1 MSGSLFPFHRVQA
14 HSGCQAPAPSWEQG
28 GCSLPTQCSLFG
40 PICSDSCE
48 MQVACLLSK
57 GTESLS
63 SCPPCSTDAMNL
75 ALNPSV
81 FTTVWNLTQGMRIHE
96 SCTFSYP
103 KGVLQVN
110 IVLSKIALVLQLG
123 NVQSRVEHMSLPLP
137 SKNLQ

>member
-1 MSGSLFPFHRVQA
+1 
-14 HSGCQAPAPSWEQG
+14 
-28 GCSLPTQCSLFG
+28 
-40 PICSDSCE
+40 
-48 MQVACLLSK
+48 
-57 GTESLS
+57 
-63 SCPPCSTDAMNL
+63 MNL

-81 FTTVWNLTQGMRIHE
+81 FTTVWNLTQGTRIHE

-123 NVQSRVEHMSLPLP
+123 NIQLRVEHMSLPLP